1 MTNLTTLS
9 NLYRQF
15 VHYYQEYQ
23 DPNYQVSKFWQEIFT
38 SRQNFPDLN
47 EFLTFQRGKF
57 LVGVGKD
64 HHYSQQDEKQIWDR
78 YKMLVEKSV
87 PNVYLSKLK
96 EPILGAP
103 IFFQDN
109 HCQMSASYLLNTIH
123 SYKINQIIQSLE
135 IENPKI
141 AEIGAGWGA
150 MAEQL
155 LQTAKPQS
163 YSIIDLPENLCI
175 SSLYL
180 TLSHAEY
187 SHQFI
192 SDKVKETDGLNFIFP
207 HLKDRL
213 TQQYDVIINSF
224 SFQEMDLKTVQDYL
238 NWCHAYLS
246 EKGVII
252 SINSHNKT
260 NLKAPADYLH
270 SGFKI
275 IGMESFRET
284 PPQLLNT
291 VPYLLIMT
299 KGAQNVS
306 ALQLNQLGYLTQLG
320 FNLNYLTK
328 LPKMDNYTQEKT
340 VKPIFEAFTQL
351 YNNQFKKHSLSLPSY
366 DIHPFAVLK
375 FALMAYSKK
384 AIKTIPPEL
393 IEAFPWLSDEI
404 HTLMKS
410 NPRKSLNHYFNTLL
424 EPLLEVTTVPVF
436 ANASSH
442 EAI

>member
-141 AEIGAGWGA
+141 AEIGAGCGA
-150 MAEQL
+150 MSEQL
-155 LQTAKPQS
+155 LQTA
-163 YSIIDLPENLCI
+163 
-175 SSLYL
+175 
-180 TLSHAEY
+180 
-187 SHQFI
+187 
-192 SDKVKETDGLNFIFP
+192 
-207 HLKDRL
+207 
-213 TQQYDVIINSF
+213 
-224 SFQEMDLKTVQDYL
+224 
-238 NWCHAYLS
+238 
-246 EKGVII
+246 
-252 SINSHNKT
+252 
-260 NLKAPADYLH
+260 
-270 SGFKI
+270 
-275 IGMESFRET
+275 
-284 PPQLLNT
+284 
-291 VPYLLIMT
+291 
-299 KGAQNVS
+299 
-306 ALQLNQLGYLTQLG
+306 
-320 FNLNYLTK
+320 
-328 LPKMDNYTQEKT
+328 
-340 VKPIFEAFTQL
+340 
-351 YNNQFKKHSLSLPSY
+351 
-366 DIHPFAVLK
+366 
-375 FALMAYSKK
+375 
-384 AIKTIPPEL
+384 
-393 IEAFPWLSDEI
+393 
-404 HTLMKS
+404 
-410 NPRKSLNHYFNTLL
+410 
-424 EPLLEVTTVPVF
+424 
-436 ANASSH
+436 
-442 EAI
+442 